1 MTEKSTLAG
10 RVGDKLRDWVAAEA
24 VLKLTSLGALIL
36 SGVVLSVTKALGG
49 LTEFRRGVGVGVASL
64 AFLESMVLFFIG
76 LVVFLRRR
84 SAEAE
89 IGALVAG
96 ARSLVRETRIVYG
109 GALSGL
115 ALSAR
120 IGHQP
125 QDVLGILGRFQ
136 GLLVEARRFTKRRK
150 LFEAVKD
157 LEEALREAERPDWSS
172 LEPHIDRLQAWADF
186 ADREL
191 LLKPRSSS
199 DPIDQP
205 LDQPLN

>member
-1 MTEKSTLAG
+1 MKERSTLAG
-10 RVGDKLRDWVAAEA
+10 RVADKLRDWLATEAA
-24 VLKLTSLGALIL
+24 LKVTSLGTLIL
-36 SGVVLSVTKALGG
+36 SGIALSITKARGG
-49 LTEFRRGVGVGVASL
+49 LTEFQRGMWVGAASL
-64 AFLESMVLFFIG
+64 AFLESMVLLFVW

-84 SAEAE
+84 SGESE
-89 IGALVAG
+89 IGDLVAG
-96 ARSLVRETRIVYG
+96 TRSLVRETKVVYG
-109 GALSGL
+109 GDLPGIALG
-115 ALSAR
+115 AR

-125 QDVLGILGRFQ
+125 QDVQGILGRLQ

-172 LEPHIDRLQAWADF
+172 LKPHIDRLQAWADF

-205 LDQPLN
+205 LD